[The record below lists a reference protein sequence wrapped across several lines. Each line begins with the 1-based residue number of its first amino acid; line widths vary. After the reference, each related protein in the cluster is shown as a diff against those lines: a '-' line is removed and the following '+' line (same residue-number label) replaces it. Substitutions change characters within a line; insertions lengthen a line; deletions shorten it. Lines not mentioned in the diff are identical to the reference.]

1 MGKTVN
7 IKDLREKGDIV
18 LVVFKEH
25 TLGYINLERPGTLAV
40 LRACVWKGAD
50 WSSSPTVPL
59 PPAEYKVRIA
69 TPKDFDDYNV
79 AFVGYNNDPVYK
91 YIYNSGHE
99 PVYAEYK
106 VK

>member
-69 TPKDFDDYNV
+69 EIFTKIRKSVNASSSMLANLWYFNGNRICTV
-79 AFVGYNNDPVYK
+79 SCNHAGW
-91 YIYNSGHE
+91 
-99 PVYAEYK
+99 
-106 VK
+106 

>member
-40 LRACVWKGAD
+40 LRACVWKFTY
-50 WSSSPTVPL
+50 SSVT
-59 PPAEYKVRIA
+59 ARRI
-69 TPKDFDDYNV
+69 
-79 AFVGYNNDPVYK
+79 
-91 YIYNSGHE
+91 
-99 PVYAEYK
+99 
-106 VK
+106 

>member
-50 WSSSPTVPL
+50 WSSSL
-59 PPAEYKVRIA
+59 K
-69 TPKDFDDYNV
+69 K
-79 AFVGYNNDPVYK
+79 
-91 YIYNSGHE
+91 
-99 PVYAEYK
+99 
-106 VK
+106 

>member
-40 LRACVWKGAD
+40 YVLAYGKGQTGAVHLQFRYR
-50 WSSSPTVPL
+50 PQNI
-59 PPAEYKVRIA
+59 R
-69 TPKDFDDYNV
+69 
-79 AFVGYNNDPVYK
+79 
-91 YIYNSGHE
+91 
-99 PVYAEYK
+99 
-106 VK
+106 